1 MNIQLPDLW
10 TAAGILLGFQ
20 VTSFAA
26 RVNREIAV
34 GEKEDITWLPAADI
48 MNLLSM
54 LVLVVGI
61 FILPV
66 LGFAS
71 QEFMRYAF
79 GLATLLFIGYPFAL
93 AGHYDMYNK
102 KTRRSQRYFPFQEK
116 VVVTVI
122 AVLAIAYLV
131 IAMIKR

>member
-34 GEKEDITWLPAADI
+34 GEKEDITWLPPADI
-48 MNLLSM
+48 MNLFSM

-66 LGFAS
+66 LGFAGR
-71 QEFMRYAF
+71 EFMRYAF
-79 GLATLLFIGYPFAL
+79 GLAMLLFIGYPFAL

-102 KTRRSQRYFPFQEK
+102 KTRRSYRYFPFQEK

-122 AVLAIAYLV
+122 AVLAIAYV
-131 IAMIKR
+131 IIAMIKK